1 MSSQRAMIY
10 SQRDKVLSGE
20 DIHEYIM
27 KMISELITSTV
38 AEYIIDDSIHD
49 DWNLAGLRDRFMG
62 LFTVESDFKY
72 TTEELG
78 NISRK
83 DIITILDDR
92 AAAFYEKREKKIG
105 SATLRELERVVLL
118 KVVDMKWT
126 AHIDDMD
133 ELRKG
138 IGLRSIGQRNPVVE
152 YRFESFE
159 MFDMMI
165 DSIREETIR
174 ILFTIH
180 VDPEKNIPKRERV
193 LDPGENV
200 GGDDSIKPTPR
211 RNADKKVGRNDPC
224 PCGSGKKYK
233 KCHGQDLK

>member
-1 MSSQRAMIY
+1 
-10 SQRDKVLSGE
+10 
-20 DIHEYIM
+20 
-27 KMISELITSTV
+27 
-38 AEYIIDDSIHD
+38 
-49 DWNLAGLRDRFMG
+49 
-62 LFTVESDFKY
+62 
-72 TTEELG
+72 
-78 NISRK
+78 
-83 DIITILDDR
+83 
-92 AAAFYEKREKKIG
+92 
-105 SATLRELERVVLL
+105 
-118 KVVDMKWT
+118 
-126 AHIDDMD
+126 MD

-180 VDPEKNIPKRERV
+180 VDPEKEAPKRERV

-200 GGDDSIKPTPR
+200 GGDGSIKPSPR

-233 KCHGQDLK
+233 KCHGSDLK